1 MTQDVQWIRKALIQ
15 RKEYDAL
22 QKEIETLRI
31 ELLATDYEAEHA
43 SGWFTA
49 KKKQALIEKRD
60 ILQARLSPLE
70 KNLQGLSPASLR
82 SLADQSQQLNDKHP
96 SAASERLVEILNFAV
111 RTELYFTALTELD
124 SALNE
129 CFVEQINVQD
139 QAAIMNKTINLSP
152 VLPLLPAF
160 LDHDAR
166 YRNQLHAFNQKS
178 FLAQPL
184 RLHRVDFARISVMDR
199 RSELRFLGKQCQP
212 LKAELQTILRKLEDQ
227 AICLISEPAGPRK
240 EN

>member
-31 ELLATDYEAEHA
+31 ELLAADYEAEHA

-70 KNLQGLSPASLR
+70 KNLQGLSPASLC
-82 SLADQSQQLNDKHP
+82 SLADQSQLLSNKHP
-96 SAASERLVEILNFAV
+96 SATSERLVEVLNFAV

-152 VLPLLPAF
+152 VPPLPAF

-166 YRNQLHAFNQKS
+166 YRNQLHEFNQKS

-212 LKAELQTILRKLEDQ
+212 LKAELQTILRKLEDR

>member
-31 ELLATDYEAEHA
+31 ELLAADYEAEHA
-43 SGWFTA
+43 SSWFTA

-82 SLADQSQQLNDKHP
+82 SLADQSQLLNNKHP
-96 SAASERLVEILNFAV
+96 SATTERLVEILNFAV
-111 RTELYFTALTELD
+111 RTELYYTALTELD

-129 CFVEQINVQD
+129 CFVEQINVRD
-139 QAAIMNKTINLSP
+139 QAAITNKTINLSP

-166 YRNQLHAFNQKS
+166 YRNQLRQFNQKAL
-178 FLAQPL
+178 LANPL
-184 RLHRVDFARISVMDR
+184 RLRRVDFARLSLMDK

-212 LKAELQTILRKLEDQ
+212 LKAELQTNLVNCSAL
-227 AICLISEPAGPRK
+227 
-240 EN
+240 